1 MTKNLTWH
9 MSMPTKEN
17 DMAKQRNHKG
27 KLSHAR
33 AIKVANAW
41 KGKKAIRKN
50 GRWLSVEEESKD
62 GGI

>member
-1 MTKNLTWH
+1 

-50 GRWLSVEEESKD
+50 GRWFSVEEESKD